1 MTFETVLGL
10 VMLVVMVGAIF
21 IGIQISFTLLFL
33 ALLFGYAGLGV
44 TVFDL
49 AYFQTIGMMKEEL
62 LAAVPLFIFMGFI
75 TEQAGLME
83 RLFAAFR
90 MLLAPLR
97 GSLFIVVIL
106 TSTVFA
112 MATGIVGAAVTV
124 LGIMAGPIM
133 IKTGYDAKLSAGAI
147 TAGGTLGILIP
158 PSVMLIVMGPVLGV
172 SVADL
177 YAAAFGPGFLLAG
190 LYLAYLI
197 GRSVVN
203 PRLGPPVPKEE
214 RVSSMAAMLK
224 EVFVGVVP
232 LFALIAATLGSILAG
247 LSTPTEAAGIGALG
261 ALILAIM
268 YRRLTFAALKQAV
281 LSATLTSSMVL
292 LLAVTSNIFGAV
304 FARLGTATWI
314 TEGMVAL
321 PVSPLVMLGMVIALL
336 FLLGWPFEWPAII
349 LVFLPIFYPVVD
361 ALKPALSQSLGIP
374 PDLFLVWFGA
384 LVAVTMQTAYLSPPV
399 AMSAYY
405 LKQVVKEWS
414 LGTIYKGM
422 FEFMVIQCIAIAVV
436 MFLPSIATWFPQYLN
451 AQQQAEE
458 TEDVDDSMNR
468 LEEDPAKAMQEN
480 VEEEG
485 EKGGDALEKDDLKAK
500 K

>member
-1 MTFETVLGL
+1 MTLEILLGL
-10 VMLVVMVGAIF
+10 VMLIVMIGAIF

-33 ALLFGYAGLGV
+33 ALSFGYFALGKV
-44 TVFDL
+44 VFDL

-62 LAAVPLFIFMGFI
+62 LAAVPLFIFMGYI

-83 RLFAAFR
+83 RLFSALR
-90 MLLAPLR
+90 MLLAPMR
-97 GSLFIVVIL
+97 GSLYVVVIL

-133 IKTGYDAKLSAGAI
+133 IKTGYDARLSAGAI

-190 LYLAYLI
+190 IYLAYLI
-197 GRSVVN
+197 VRSHLD
-203 PRLGPPVPKEE
+203 PKLGPPVPKAE
-214 RVSSMAAMLK
+214 RVTDPVAIVR
-224 EVFVGVVP
+224 EVAIGVLP
-232 LFALIAATLGSILAG
+232 LALLIAATLGSILGG
-247 LSTPTEAAGIGALG
+247 LATPTEASGVGALG
-261 ALILAIM
+261 AIILALC
-268 YRRLTFAALKQAV
+268 YRRLTFGGLRQAV
-281 LSATLTSSMVL
+281 ISATLTSSMVL

-304 FARLGTATWI
+304 FARMGTADWI
-314 TEGMVAL
+314 TGAMTSL
-321 PVSPLVMLGMVIALL
+321 PVPPIVM
-336 FLLGWPFEWPAII
+336 

-361 ALKPALSQSLGIP
+361 ALKPSLSQSFGIP
-374 PDLFLVWFGA
+374 PELFMVWFGS

-422 FEFMVIQCIAIAVV
+422 FEFMVLQCIAIAIV
-436 MFLPSIATWFPQYLN
+436 MFVPQIATYFPSVL
-451 AQQQAEE
+451 QAESRATT
-458 TEDVDDSMNR
+458 TEEVDDSMNR
-468 LEEDPAKAMQEN
+468 LEDDYKPQQSVDE
-480 VEEEG
+480 
-485 EKGGDALEKDDLKAK
+485 LEKDEPSNPGRK
-500 K
+500 